1 MHGYTCSLTVSNHRK
16 PTHRQS
22 FMYCS
27 GGGGSG
33 MDFHAL
39 SSNVRSSC
47 RWSHKK
53 NLGPQTFSLASH
65 LWHKFSHGMARAHEG
80 HALSPSHG
88 KRQHVGHMYVRWL
101 ETKKNNDFQL
111 SLHERWHIC
120 CATACGSAD
129 VFYAQGR
136 SVSPLLYKRY
146 TLRLSKND
154 FAEVAHGLCYKE
166 YFAREASAS
175 DSTKRSSA

>member
-1 MHGYTCSLTVSNHRK
+1 MFPHCKQRLEAHSPSELHVLLWQWWVSDGLPHSEFQCK
-16 PTHRQS
+16 VQLLPLVSQ
-22 FMYCS
+22 
-27 GGGGSG
+27 
-33 MDFHAL
+33 
-39 SSNVRSSC
+39 
-47 RWSHKK
+47 K
-53 NLGPQTFSLASH
+53 NLGPQTFRLASN

-80 HALSPSHG
+80 HALSPSHR
-88 KRQHVGHMYVRWL
+88 KRQHVGHMYVR
-101 ETKKNNDFQL
+101 EVARDKKQRFPVE
-111 SLHERWHIC
+111 SPALHERWHIC

-175 DSTKRSSA
+175 DSTMRSSA